1 MIRTRGERRSGCLVR
16 VTISLAMSRA
26 DILTTVIRENVVV
39 CAVTDGS
46 HCSFGIVSLML
57 HLESR

>member
-1 MIRTRGERRSGCLVR
+1 MIRTRGEGRSGCLVR

-39 CAVTDGS
+39 CAVTDGYTV
-46 HCSFGIVSLML
+46 C
-57 HLESR
+57 LESSP